1 MQGGWS
7 TTLSRGWMEDAQF
20 AWLLVRRRNKSYSRW
35 TNYWSQ
41 RRCCSYR
48 NEWKSKQM
56 STDTVQNIEMLR
68 TDLIKTLKS
77 MKGRN
82 YRIAKAL
89 LLEAQLKK
97 KKGGGGN
104 WNSSIMSLKSISLVL
119 LRRERKLT

>member
-1 MQGGWS
+1 
-7 TTLSRGWMEDAQF
+7 
-20 AWLLVRRRNKSYSRW
+20 
-35 TNYWSQ
+35 
-41 RRCCSYR
+41 
-48 NEWKSKQM
+48 M

-97 KKGGGGN
+97 KKGGGEGIGIAQL
-104 WNSSIMSLKSISLVL
+104 WA
-119 LRRERKLT
+119 